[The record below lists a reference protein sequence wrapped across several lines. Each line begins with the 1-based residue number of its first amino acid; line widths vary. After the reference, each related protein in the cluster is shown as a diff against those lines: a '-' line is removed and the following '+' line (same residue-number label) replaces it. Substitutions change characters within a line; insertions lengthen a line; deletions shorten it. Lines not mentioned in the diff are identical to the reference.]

1 MGKGFK
7 VLVCGMCSVGKTAI
21 LEQVLYGN
29 HTIGEEC
36 SRTMEDVYV
45 AMAETDRGL
54 KEQLRLYD
62 TQGLQGD
69 EDFPKHY
76 YSMADGFVLVY
87 AVNSLESFE
96 KVNWL
101 KKEID
106 KFREK
111 KEVNDYFSR
120 LLIMCQGHV
129 TSQLISCFDCFI
141 PSLQWPIIVL
151 GNKTD
156 LLEERQVQS
165 EIAQQWARIEMV
177 KLWEVTVADRRT
189 MMEPFVVLASKL
201 YQSQNKLTFSFSRRR
216 PKCNKEDY

>member
-111 KEVNDYFSR
+111 KE
-120 LLIMCQGHV
+120 
-129 TSQLISCFDCFI
+129 
-141 PSLQWPIIVL
+141 WPIIVL

>member
-7 VLVCGMCSVGKTAI
+7 VFVCGMCSVGKTAI

-29 HTIGEEC
+29 HTIGGDC

-45 AMAETDRGL
+45 AVAETDRGL

-62 TQGLQGD
+62 TQGLQG
-69 EDFPKHY
+69 EEAFPKHY

-101 KKEID
+101 KKEVD

-111 KEVNDYFSR
+111 KE
-120 LLIMCQGHV
+120 
-129 TSQLISCFDCFI
+129 
-141 PSLQWPIIVL
+141 WPIIVL

-165 EIAQQWARIEMV
+165 EVAQQWARIQSV
-177 KLWEVTVADRRT
+177 KLWEVTVTNRRT

-201 YQSQNKLTFSFSRRR
+201 CQSQNKSTFSFSRRR
-216 PKCNKEDY
+216 LKGNKEDY

>member
-87 AVNSLESFE
+87 AVNSLESFK

-111 KEVNDYFSR
+111 KE
-120 LLIMCQGHV
+120 
-129 TSQLISCFDCFI
+129 
-141 PSLQWPIIVL
+141 WPIIVL

-165 EIAQQWARIEMV
+165 EIAQQWARIETV

>member
-21 LEQVLYGN
+21 LEQILYGN
-29 HTIGEEC
+29 HTTGEQC
-36 SRTMEDVYV
+36 SRTTEDVYV
-45 AMAETDRGL
+45 AVAKTDRGL

-62 TQGLQGD
+62 TQGLQG
-69 EDFPKHY
+69 EKDFPKHY

-111 KEVNDYFSR
+111 KE
-120 LLIMCQGHV
+120 
-129 TSQLISCFDCFI
+129 
-141 PSLQWPIIVL
+141 WPIIVL

-165 EIAQQWARIEMV
+165 EVAQQWARIETV
-177 KLWEVTVADRRT
+177 KLWEVTVMDRST

-201 YQSQNKLTFSFSRRR
+201 YQSQNKSTFSFSRRR
-216 PKCNKEDY
+216 VKYNKEDY

>member
-1 MGKGFK
+1 MDTLSAERTQETLPDSTRNRKERDLSPKMHCNRGGQER
-7 VLVCGMCSVGKTAI
+7 LG
-21 LEQVLYGN
+21 
-29 HTIGEEC
+29 GEEC
-36 SRTMEDVYV
+36 SRTMGDVYV
-45 AMAETDRGL
+45 TVAETDQGL

-69 EDFPKHY
+69 EDFPKHH

-111 KEVNDYFSR
+111 KE
-120 LLIMCQGHV
+120 
-129 TSQLISCFDCFI
+129 
-141 PSLQWPIIVL
+141 WPIIVL

-165 EIAQQWARIEMV
+165 EIAQQWARIETV
-177 KLWEVTVADRRT
+177 KLWEVTADRRT

-201 YQSQNKLTFSFSRRR
+201 YQSQNKSTFSFFHRRF
-216 PKCNKEDY
+216 KCNKEDY

>member
-29 HTIGEEC
+29 RTIGKKDC

-45 AMAETDRGL
+45 AVAETDRGL

-111 KEVNDYFSR
+111 KEFFFY
-120 LLIMCQGHV
+120 LL
-129 TSQLISCFDCFI
+129 SD
-141 PSLQWPIIVL
+141 PS
-151 GNKTD
+151 
-156 LLEERQVQS
+156 
-165 EIAQQWARIEMV
+165 
-177 KLWEVTVADRRT
+177 
-189 MMEPFVVLASKL
+189 AS
-201 YQSQNKLTFSFSRRR
+201 
-216 PKCNKEDY
+216 

>member
-1 MGKGFK
+1 MRKGFK

-29 HTIGEEC
+29 RTTGEES
-36 SRTMEDVYV
+36 SRTMGDVYV
-45 AMAETDRGL
+45 AVAETDRGL

-76 YSMADGFVLVY
+76 YSMAD
-87 AVNSLESFE
+87 
-96 KVNWL
+96 VNWL

-111 KEVNDYFSR
+111 KE
-120 LLIMCQGHV
+120 
-129 TSQLISCFDCFI
+129 
-141 PSLQWPIIVL
+141 WPIIVL

-165 EIAQQWARIEMV
+165 EIAQQWARTETV

-201 YQSQNKLTFSFSRRR
+201 YQSQNKSTFSFSRRR
-216 PKCNKEDY
+216 LKCSVKQ